1 MLKITQPSSLRRWQK
16 LTYSPVIRQI
26 QIFLAAF
33 RFITLLLWDR
43 WRGGPSSALKR
54 KRARGLVQTLLKLG
68 PTFIKIGQSLSTRAD
83 LLPVEYVEA
92 LEQLQDQVP
101 AFEVQTAI
109 AIIELELGAS
119 VGAIFRDFDPLPL
132 AAASLGQ
139 VHRATL
145 HTQEEVVI
153 KVQRPGLKAL
163 FDVDAKAIY
172 RAIQVTEFMFAWT
185 RKYELRTIYSEFFR
199 ILYQEI
205 DYKQE
210 GLNADRF
217 RQNFAKDP
225 KIIVP
230 RIYWR
235 YTTHKVLTIEYLP
248 GIKVDNRAA
257 LIACGLDPQKINQI
271 GICCYLKQL
280 LLDGFFQADPHP
292 GNLAVTS
299 KGQLIFYDFGMMGEI
314 QSLAKDQMI
323 RNFFAV
329 LRKDTDE
336 VVETLINMGLIEP
349 MADMTPVRR
358 LIAFLLDRF
367 TERPVNFREFTLIKD
382 ELYAMFEQ
390 QPFRLPAE
398 MTFVLKALTT
408 LDGIA
413 RILDPEY
420 NFAASS
426 QPFIR
431 EVTAGKGTGYLV
443 GETLRQVKLWVQSP
457 FEKSKVTDEFLEQL
471 GKRMDGGDLMFSVRA
486 KESDR
491 LLESL
496 SLGLQSLLYLCGA
509 GFTLISSTILFVG
522 QFSAWAIALLCGSG
536 LFTVFCLR
544 SLFRL
549 SLRNRLNRIS

>member
-1 MLKITQPSSLRRWQK
+1 MLKITQPRSRRWQQ

-26 QIFLAAF
+26 QVFLAAF
-33 RFITLLLWDR
+33 RFIALLLWDR

-54 KRARGLVQTLLKLG
+54 KRARGLVKTLLKLG

-83 LLPVEYVEA
+83 LLPTEYVEA

-101 AFEVQTAI
+101 AFNPETAI
-109 AIIELELGAS
+109 AIIELELAAS
-119 VGAIFRDFDPLPL
+119 VGAIFQDFDPIPL

-153 KVQRPGLKAL
+153 KVQRPGLRAL

-172 RAIQVTEFMFAWT
+172 RAIQVTELLFAWT
-185 RKYELRTIYSEFFR
+185 RKYELRTIYNEFFR

-210 GLNADRF
+210 ALNADRF
-217 RQNFAKDP
+217 QQNFANYP
-225 KIIVP
+225 EIIVP

-235 YTTHKVLTIEYLP
+235 YTTQKVLTIEYLP
-248 GIKVDNRAA
+248 GIKVDNREA

-358 LIAFLLDRF
+358 LITFLLDRF

-382 ELYAMFEQ
+382 ELYTMFEQ

-420 NFAASS
+420 NLAASS

-431 EVTAGKGTGYLV
+431 EVTAGKGTRYLV

-457 FEKSKVTDEFLEQL
+457 FEKPTVTDQWFEQL
-471 GKRMDGGDLMFSVRA
+471 EKRMETGDLAFSVRA

-496 SLGLQSLLYLCGA
+496 SLGLQSLLYLYGA
-509 GFTLISSTILFVG
+509 GFTLISSSILFVG
-522 QFSAWAIALLCGSG
+522 QFSGWAIALLCGSG
-536 LFTVFCLR
+536 VFIIFCVR
-544 SLFRL
+544 SIFRL
-549 SLRNRLNRIS
+549 SVRNRLNRIS

>member
-1 MLKITQPSSLRRWQK
+1 MLKISQPRSRRWQK
-16 LTYSPVIRQI
+16 LTYSPIIRQI
-26 QIFLAAF
+26 QVFMAAT
-33 RFITLLLWDR
+33 RFIALLLWDR
-43 WRGGPSSALKR
+43 WRGGASSALKR

-92 LEQLQDQVP
+92 LEQLQDRVP
-101 AFEVQTAI
+101 AFDVDEAI

-119 VGAIFRDFDPLPL
+119 VGAIFRNFDPLPL

-139 VHRATL
+139 VHRAIL

-153 KVQRPGLKAL
+153 KVQRPGLRAL

-172 RAIQVTEFMFAWT
+172 RGIQVTEFLFAWT
-185 RKYELRTIYSEFFR
+185 RKYELRTIYGEFFR

-210 GLNADRF
+210 ALNADRF
-217 RQNFAKDP
+217 RHNFVNHPD
-225 KIIVP
+225 ILVP
-230 RIYWR
+230 QIYWR
-235 YTTHKVLTIEYLP
+235 YTTNKVLTIEYLP
-248 GIKVDNRAA
+248 GIKVDNREA
-257 LIACGLDPQKINQI
+257 LIACGLDPQKINQV

-280 LLDGFFQADPHP
+280 LLDGFFQADPHS

-314 QSLAKDQMI
+314 KSLAKDQMI

-349 MADMTPVRR
+349 MKDMTPVRR
-358 LIAFLLDRF
+358 LITFLLDRF

-382 ELYAMFEQ
+382 ELYAMFEE

-420 NFAASS
+420 NFATSS
-426 QPFIR
+426 QPFVR
-431 EVTAGKGTGYLV
+431 EVAAGKGTGYLV

-457 FEKSKVTDEFLEQL
+457 FQKPTVTDRFLAQL
-471 GKRMDGGDLMFSVRA
+471 GKRMDTGDLAFSVKA

-496 SLGLQSLLYLCGA
+496 SLGVQSVLYLCGA

-522 QFSAWAIALLCGSG
+522 QFFGWAIALLCGSG
-536 LFTVFCLR
+536 LFSFFCMR
-544 SLFRL
+544 SIFRL